1 MLLFP
6 SHSAEIIEPGH
17 ILGKMLANGFGDG
30 NHYLFKGQP
39 ALTESKQ
46 SLENFN
52 RSSDDTM
59 ILVLL
64 PERLGISVHR
74 YGGERGR

>member
-39 ALTESKQ
+39 ALTKSKQ

-64 PERLGISVHR
+64 PERFGTWVR
-74 YGGERGR
+74 WYGEREG

>member
-6 SHSAEIIEPGH
+6 NRSAEIIEPGH
-17 ILGKMLANGFGDG
+17 IPDKMLANGFDDG
-30 NHYLFKGQP
+30 KHYLHKEQP

-59 ILVLL
+59 IPVLL
-64 PERLGISVHR
+64 PERLGTSVQR
-74 YGGERGR
+74 YGDERGR